1 MPSLKT
7 HKWECMNVWN
17 NAVISIEEDLKTC
30 QIGMCSAAVWY
41 VLETA
46 HVRSNTAWL
55 FYDQSMEA
63 LSSKLSAVIQNEDN
77 VILQIPALMCKKLS
91 ALYVQRILVLGQKKK
106 EGILKPSI
114 HDVFPFM
121 YKL

>member
-1 MPSLKT
+1 MGIYGI
-7 HKWECMNVWN
+7 

-41 VLETA
+41 ILETA

-63 LSSKLSAVIQNEDN
+63 LSS
-77 VILQIPALMCKKLS
+77 
-91 ALYVQRILVLGQKKK
+91 
-106 EGILKPSI
+106 
-114 HDVFPFM
+114 
-121 YKL
+121 

>member
-1 MPSLKT
+1 MYGI
-7 HKWECMNVWN
+7 

-46 HVRSNTAWL
+46 HARSNTAWY

-63 LSSKLSAVIQNEDN
+63 LSSQLPAGTQNEAN
-77 VILQIPALMCKKLS
+77 LILQIPALMCK
-91 ALYVQRILVLGQKKK
+91 
-106 EGILKPSI
+106 
-114 HDVFPFM
+114 DVPGT
-121 YKL
+121 LCA